1 MNNTERSALI
11 RHMEVMEN
19 GNKNKSQD
27 TVESIVIMKT
37 AGISAKWPV
46 VLLAFLLFYF
56 PSALAIL
63 GKGGEPREW
72 ILFSILMST
81 CYAMVFCINYFLIVP
96 ATLVRT
102 DRKVVYLAVN
112 FAIVSLGCLLVPV
125 LMTLVDGLPRPR
137 HLDVTGKSFA
147 GCVMAYM
154 GFVIR
159 DGVMMILS
167 AGLAL
172 ALRLSS
178 ERENV
183 RRRELELEGERRQ
196 IELQSLKAQLNPHF
210 LFNSLNNIYALI
222 GFAPERAQQALHE
235 LSGMLRF
242 MIYES
247 GAPTVP
253 ASRELQFITS
263 YVELMKLRLTPTARL
278 ECDIRE
284 VGGDSYTVA
293 PLLLLTIVEN
303 AFKHSGPN
311 GRDHYISI
319 LAGVDRGVLTC
330 RVSNTYGDQT
340 RSGHGVGLANIGRQ
354 LGLLYPGRHSL
365 EIDDADGVYRVSLRI
380 ELNSP
385 DNEQN
390 KNHRKE
396 SALWNEN

>member
-1 MNNTERSALI
+1 M
-11 RHMEVMEN
+11 RH
-19 GNKNKSQD
+19 GLYGICD
-27 TVESIVIMKT
+27 PRRCDDDIV
-37 AGISAKWPV
+37 
-46 VLLAFLLFYF
+46 
-56 PSALAIL
+56 
-63 GKGGEPREW
+63 
-72 ILFSILMST
+72 
-81 CYAMVFCINYFLIVP
+81 
-96 ATLVRT
+96 
-102 DRKVVYLAVN
+102 
-112 FAIVSLGCLLVPV
+112 
-125 LMTLVDGLPRPR
+125 
-137 HLDVTGKSFA
+137 
-147 GCVMAYM
+147 
-154 GFVIR
+154 
-159 DGVMMILS
+159 
-167 AGLAL
+167 GLAL

-284 VGGDSYTVA
+284 VGGDSHTVA

-330 RVSNTYGDQT
+330 RVSNTYGNQT
-340 RSGHGVGLANIGRQ
+340 RSGNGEGLANIGRQ
-354 LGLLYPGRHSL
+354 SGLLYPGRHSL
-365 EIDDADGVYRVSLRI
+365 EIDDADGVCRVSLRI

-385 DNEQN
+385 GNEQIKDN
-390 KNHRKE
+390 RKE